1 MLAVVAV
8 TKEKLLVVV
17 ALGVALP
24 RVKLRVPI
32 CAVAPAGA
40 ICKIAVRLEKIN
52 NALNITLLEKTRRL
66 KLMCEL

>member
-40 ICKIAVRLEKIN
+40 TCKIARLEKIN